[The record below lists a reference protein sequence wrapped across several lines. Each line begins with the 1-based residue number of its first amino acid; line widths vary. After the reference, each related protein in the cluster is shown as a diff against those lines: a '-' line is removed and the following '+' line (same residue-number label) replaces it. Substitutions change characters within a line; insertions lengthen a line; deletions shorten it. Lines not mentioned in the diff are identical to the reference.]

1 MYCKISPVKNFVT
14 FALELYLYYRIMTNQ
29 KLIFIVDDDPFINML
44 VVKRFTT
51 EGYKMEA
58 FESGEDCL
66 KSMNKNPDLIILD
79 YLFVPKGDNVMNG
92 MEVFDKIKAK
102 KPDVPVVMLSGQ
114 ENGEVVLEL
123 ARKGIV
129 DYIIKDNSLLDN
141 LNTAIKEHF
150 ERLN

>member
-1 MYCKISPVKNFVT
+1 MAS
-14 FALELYLYYRIMTNQ
+14 Q
-29 KLIFIVDDDPFINML
+29 KLIYIVDDDPFINML

-58 FESGEDCL
+58 FESGEGCL
-66 KSMNKNPDLIILD
+66 KSLNRNPDLIILD
-79 YLFVPKGDNVMNG
+79 YLFVPKGNTVMNG
-92 MEVFDKIKAK
+92 MEVFDMIKAR
-102 KPDVPVVMLSGQ
+102 KPDIPVIMLSGQ

-129 DYIIKDNSLLDN
+129 DYIIKDNNLLDN

-150 ERLN
+150 ERQD